1 MRDLHRS
8 QILTRAENVKNK
20 TSESTLEDSSTAHD
34 QDENMKI
41 IDKNPKLDHRLLSE
55 TYRLIMEY
63 ERLVGDSKGVLRVKQ
78 GADYNLSHPFGSNK
92 VPTDPREIGKRLSD
106 VKSR

>member
-1 MRDLHRS
+1 MLF
-8 QILTRAENVKNK
+8 IAGKACAK
-20 TSESTLEDSSTAHD
+20 
-34 QDENMKI
+34 
-41 IDKNPKLDHRLLSE
+41 P
-55 TYRLIMEY
+55 
-63 ERLVGDSKGVLRVKQ
+63 